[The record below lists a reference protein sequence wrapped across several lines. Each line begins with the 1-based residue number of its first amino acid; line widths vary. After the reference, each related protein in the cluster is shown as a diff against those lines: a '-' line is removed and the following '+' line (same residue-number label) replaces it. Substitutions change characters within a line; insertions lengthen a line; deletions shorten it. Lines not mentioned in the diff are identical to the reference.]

1 MEENS
6 GVLWRCY
13 TKCSKYFR
21 RHFPIMGLKGNIGYA
36 VVQRL
41 KTRLKTLCET
51 FFYIEGAAH
60 HVFVV
65 AGL

>member
-1 MEENS
+1 
-6 GVLWRCY
+6 
-13 TKCSKYFR
+13 
-21 RHFPIMGLKGNIGYA
+21 MGLKGNIGYA

-65 AGL
+65 ADL